1 MSRGTF
7 IENEA
12 RYEAAIQRN
21 IRMNAR
27 KTRAAKWLA
36 TEEGKR
42 ANAFL
47 FELDEFEQRIAPRDA
62 SKADELNA
70 ELSELNVRDSAYFQD
85 RDALCEMYN
94 ATYIMHPVVKASLG
108 SFYEKMRDSVIEWGA
123 LTEGQTKAVLDMIV
137 RGEGRVSE
145 RAKAR
150 EEARQ
155 ADADKSGWIGTIG
168 ERRVFDLTIRMV
180 VEMSGQ
186 YGYSYLHV
194 MHDADGNVVVYK
206 GTNELGKSKDVVSVK
221 ATVKEH
227 SIRDGVRQTKI
238 ARPAAA
244 N

>member
-12 RYEAAIQRN
+12 RYQDAIRRN
-21 IRMNAR
+21 IRNNAN

-36 TEEGKR
+36 TEDGKR

-47 FELDEFEQRIAPRDA
+47 FELDEFECRIAPRDA
-62 SKADELNA
+62 SKADELDA
-70 ELSELNVRDSAYFQD
+70 KLSQLDVNDSSYYQD
-85 RDALCEMYN
+85 RDALYDMYS
-94 ATYIMHPVVKASLG
+94 ATYIMHPVVKASVG
-108 SFYEKMRDSVIEWGA
+108 SFYEKMRDSVLEWGA
-123 LTEGQTKAVLDMIV
+123 LTDGQTKAVLDMIV

-150 EEARQ
+150 EEARLV
-155 ADADKSGWIGTIG
+155 DADKSGWIGTVG
-168 ERRVFDLTIRMV
+168 ERRVFKLTIRMV
-180 VEMSGQ
+180 IEMSGQ

>member
-21 IRMNAR
+21 IRMNAS

-36 TEEGKR
+36 TDEGR
-42 ANAFL
+42 LCNAFL
-47 FELDEFEQRIAPRDA
+47 FQLDEFE
-62 SKADELNA
+62 
-70 ELSELNVRDSAYFQD
+70 
-85 RDALCEMYN
+85 
-94 ATYIMHPVVKASLG
+94 ATYMEDGSYFAHPVVKACAG
-108 SFYEKMRDSVIEWGA
+108 DFYFKMRDSVIEWGA

-180 VEMSGQ
+180 IELSSQ

-221 ATVKEH
+221 ATVKGH
-227 SIRDGVRQTKI
+227 DIRDGVRQTKI

>member
-12 RYEAAIQRN
+12 RYQDAIRRN
-21 IRMNAR
+21 IRNNAN

-36 TEEGKR
+36 TEDGKR

-47 FELDEFEQRIAPRDA
+47 FELDEFECRIAPRDA
-62 SKADELNA
+62 SKADELDA
-70 ELSELNVRDSAYFQD
+70 KLSQLDVNDSSYYQD
-85 RDALCEMYN
+85 RDALYDMYS
-94 ATYIMHPVVKASLG
+94 ATYIMHPVVKASVG
-108 SFYEKMRDSVIEWGA
+108 SFYEKMRDSVLEWGA
-123 LTEGQTKAVLDMIV
+123 LTDGQTKAVLDMIV
-137 RGEGRVSE
+137 RGEVRVSE

-150 EEARQ
+150 EEARLV
-155 ADADKSGWIGTIG
+155 DADKSGWIGTVG
-168 ERRVFDLTIRMV
+168 ERRVFKLTIRMV
-180 VEMSGQ
+180 IEMSGQ